1 MLKEKETLN
10 LTTRAAD
17 RVRLA
22 VLLLVGGLMASLTAT
37 SAFLLHS
44 LTCMSNHQMYVS
56 DYIIDYLIIF

>member
-1 MLKEKETLN
+1 MLKEKETFN
-10 LTTRAAD
+10 LTTCAAD
-17 RVRLA
+17 HVMTM
-22 VLLLVGGLMASLTAT
+22 MASLTAT

>member
-10 LTTRAAD
+10 LTTCAAD
-17 RVRLA
+17 HVMTM
-22 VLLLVGGLMASLTAT
+22 MASLTAT